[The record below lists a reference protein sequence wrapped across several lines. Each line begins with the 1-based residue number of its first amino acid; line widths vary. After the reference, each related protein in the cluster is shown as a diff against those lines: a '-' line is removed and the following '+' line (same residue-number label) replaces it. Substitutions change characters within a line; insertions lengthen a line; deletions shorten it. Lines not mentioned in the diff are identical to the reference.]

1 MTTKKIAVLRGD
13 YIGPEI
19 MTAGLAVLAAACTGK
34 FAYQIQDLPFGGQAI
49 DAVGDP
55 LPAETIHS
63 CQNADAVLLSAIGGP
78 KWDQA
83 KKRPEAGLLQIRN
96 ELQLF
101 ANIRPTRVDPI
112 LAQNSPVKEAVIQG
126 TNFVIVRELTSGIY
140 FGQPRKQ
147 TATAALDTSTYT
159 KQEIERILRLGFKMS
174 EHRQKHVTIIDKA
187 NVLATSKL
195 WRQVTQQVQADF
207 PTVKVDFSYVDAAS
221 MKLISQPTFFD
232 VIITANLFGDILSD
246 EASVLTGSLGTI
258 PSMSAGNNGP
268 NLYEPIHGSAPDIAG
283 KGIADP
289 LAMIQSIEMMLRES
303 FHENQIAD
311 QIAVAV
317 RQTIK
322 AGIVTPDLGG
332 HATTKEVT
340 AKIIENLKG

>member
-1 MTTKKIAVLRGD
+1 MTTKKIAILRGD

-19 MTAGLAVLAAACTGK
+19 MAAGLAVLAAACADK
-34 FAYQIQDLPFGGQAI
+34 FAYQTQDLPFGGQAI
-49 DAVGDP
+49 DTVGDP
-55 LPAETIHS
+55 LPAKTIHG
-63 CQNADAVLLSAIGGP
+63 CQEADAVLLSAIGGP

-126 TNFVIVRELTSGIY
+126 TDFVIVRELTSGIY
-140 FGQPRKQ
+140 FGQPRQQ

-159 KQEIERILRLGFKMS
+159 KQEVERILRFGFTMS
-174 EHRQKHVTIIDKA
+174 EHRKKHVTIVDKA

-207 PTVKVDFSYVDAAS
+207 PAVKVDYSYVDAAS

-289 LAMIQSIEMMLRES
+289 LAMIQSVEMMLRES

-311 QIAVAV
+311 QIATAV

-332 HATTKEVT
+332 QATTKEVT